1 MTKTL
6 IQRCL
11 SMKDSDLDADGD
23 LLDQLIALRD
33 KGVPFVLTA
42 AIPSAIHEEGGNDDD
57 PSFAVQIAGGFV
69 NTLRTELQEIAENKD
84 NTPANRSLAFIMMA
98 TDRCNLAT
106 SGALNKASATK
117 NKEVFSAIAETV
129 SDLLEYVHED
139 DDVSHDKK
147 ETLH

>member
-11 SMKDSDLDADGD
+11 SMNDSGLDSDGD

-42 AIPSAIHEEGGNDDD
+42 AIPAAIHEEGGNDDD

-69 NTLRTELQEIAENKD
+69 NTPRTELQEIAENKD

-98 TDRCNLAT
+98 TDRCNLAL

-129 SDLLEYVHED
+129 SDLWEYVHED